1 MLGVLL
7 IILKTIGIIILSL
20 LLLVLVLLALVL
32 FVPIRYKIYASYY
45 GKLKF
50 RLRLSYLF
58 KLLRIR
64 ADYEDDFS
72 YEGKIAFFRFL
83 KSDNVDESIKNKDN
97 ESKDKDLKEKTV
109 FDEFSD
115 EEFDFTDTEENS
127 NFNDT
132 GENAEIGSNER
143 TDSTNETNSEEVID
157 PVNSKEVTDE
167 QALNEE
173 TLKENKSLITKLRIY
188 IKKFLNK
195 LREILRLIS
204 DSLRKVKGAKEK
216 LVAKIN
222 KIMAIITD
230 EENKEFAK
238 FILLRVKE
246 LIKLIRPKKYKIDLH
261 FGFEDPATTGKILM
275 YLSVIYGLTG
285 LDMKINPEF
294 EEEIKEGEIVLK
306 GSLQLFFVLIIAIK
320 LLLNKKFKELVFK

>member
-83 KSDNVDESIKNKDN
+83 KSDNVGKSIKNKDN
-97 ESKDKDLKEKTV
+97 ESKDKGLKEKTV

-115 EEFDFTDTEENS
+115 EEFDFTDTEEYK
-127 NFNDT
+127 
-132 GENAEIGSNER
+132 NAEIGSNER
-143 TDSTNETNSEEVID
+143 IDSA
-157 PVNSKEVTDE
+157 NSKEVTDE
-167 QALNEE
+167 QALNEETLNEE

-222 KIMAIITD
+222 KITAIITD

-261 FGFEDPATTGKILM
+261 FGFEDPATTGKVLM

-285 LDMKINPEF
+285 LDMKINSEF

>member
-83 KSDNVDESIKNKDN
+83 KSDNVGESIKNKDN
-97 ESKDKDLKEKTV
+97 ESKDKGLKEKTV

-127 NFNDT
+127 NFNDI

-143 TDSTNETNSEEVID
+143 IDSA
-157 PVNSKEVTDE
+157 NSKEVTDE

-173 TLKENKSLITKLRIY
+173 TLKENKSLITKLRFY

-261 FGFEDPATTGKILM
+261 FGFEDPATTGKVLM

-294 EEEIKEGEIVLK
+294 EEEIKEGEIELK

-320 LLLNKKFKELVFK
+320 LLLNKKFKELVLK

>member
-83 KSDNVDESIKNKDN
+83 KSDNVGESIKNKDN
-97 ESKDKDLKEKTV
+97 ESKDKGLKEKTV

-127 NFNDT
+127 NFNDI

-143 TDSTNETNSEEVID
+143 IDSA
-157 PVNSKEVTDE
+157 NSKEVTDE

-173 TLKENKSLITKLRIY
+173 TLKENKSLITKLRFY

-261 FGFEDPATTGKILM
+261 FGFEDPATTGKVLM

-294 EEEIKEGEIVLK
+294 EEEIKEGEIELK

>member
-83 KSDNVDESIKNKDN
+83 KSDNVGESIKNKDN
-97 ESKDKDLKEKTV
+97 ESKDKGLKEKTV

-115 EEFDFTDTEENS
+115 EEFDFTDTEENK
-127 NFNDT
+127 
-132 GENAEIGSNER
+132 NAEIGSNER
-143 TDSTNETNSEEVID
+143 IDSANGTNSEEVID
-157 PVNSKEVTDE
+157 PVNSVNS
-167 QALNEE
+167 NED

-188 IKKFLNK
+188 IKKFINK
-195 LREILRLIS
+195 LREMLRLIS

-222 KIMAIITD
+222 KIKAIITD

-261 FGFEDPATTGKILM
+261 FGFEDPATTGKVLM

-294 EEEIKEGEIVLK
+294 EEEIKEGEIELK

>member
-83 KSDNVDESIKNKDN
+83 KSDNAGESIKNKDN

-115 EEFDFTDTEENS
+115 EEFDFTDTEKNK
-127 NFNDT
+127 
-132 GENAEIGSNER
+132 NAEIGSNER
-143 TDSTNETNSEEVID
+143 IDSANGTNSEEVID
-157 PVNSKEVTDE
+157 PVNSVNS
-167 QALNEE
+167 NED

-195 LREILRLIS
+195 LRGILRLIS

-222 KIMAIITD
+222 KIKTIITD

-261 FGFEDPATTGKILM
+261 FGFEDPATTGKVLM

-294 EEEIKEGEIVLK
+294 EEEIKEGEVVLK